1 MFQELQTSYPK
12 LLLLVTSG
20 IRSSEGAL
28 RRACIE
34 CCQLFIHCSQGY
46 QWLLNNKQATS
57 FITFAI
63 LDQSN
68 YVVAEACR
76 LFSTLLTLH
85 DRSLLD
91 VMDPSSLIISILHPQ
106 CDEKQIISA
115 LDFCWEI
122 VNIKAVDYMREKK
135 LLHPVIQLLCS
146 TNRIIRSRVLEIISV
161 LFTWD
166 TDPLRTL
173 GLEDTTNTVDTA
185 YEKFVF
191 ISNTMISQAMKMDD
205 LMTAVSLLDTSLLLL
220 SRSSSV
226 QDKLPTGILFSLF
239 DACFLDLVHDEYK
252 NVKSLVK
259 TARSKNNLLQ
269 IILKSMDKLVSIEP
283 EIMVRDHRFTQIFNI
298 LSNSVFYSDA
308 RVLKS
313 CLTLLETSLYNHK
326 QPELLT
332 KSIRSLVDMMDES
345 DCKSLV
351 IILEAIDNL
360 LSRDQIGTLLTEC
373 SVSGTLV
380 EALNNKLFDTEWNI
394 RDVVINFVGQLFKE
408 PWSKAKIQFA
418 LNFDLPLRVFD
429 RILDNEAY
437 VRASALQV
445 LTSMIKCKEG
455 WCYIQKDET
464 MKLVESLPSL
474 LHDDEA
480 FVRRAALDCIN
491 CLVGYQSGQGIK
503 IEYSESKDSLK

>member
-1 MFQELQTSYPK
+1 MEKKTSYPK

-34 CCQLFIHCSQGY
+34 ACQLFIHCSQGY

-76 LFSTLLTLH
+76 LFSTLLTLN
-85 DRSLLD
+85 DQSLLD

-122 VNIKAVDYMREKK
+122 
-135 LLHPVIQLLCS
+135 LHPVIQLLCS
-146 TNRIIRSRVLEIISV
+146 TNRIIRSRVLEILSV

-166 TDPLRTL
+166 TDPLQTL
-173 GLEDTTNTVDTA
+173 GLEDTANTVDTA

-191 ISNTMISQAMKMDD
+191 ISNTMITQAMKMDD

-226 QDKLPTGILFSLF
+226 QDKLPTSILFSLF
-239 DACFLDLVHDEYK
+239 DVCFLDLINDEYK
-252 NVKSLVK
+252 NVKGLVK
-259 TARSKNNLLQ
+259 TNRSKNNLLQ
-269 IILKSMDKLVSIEP
+269 IILRSMDKLVSIEP
-283 EIMVRDHRFTQIFNI
+283 KIMVQDHHFTQIFNI
-298 LSNSVFYSDA
+298 LGNSVFYSDA

-332 KSIRSLVDMMDES
+332 KSIRSLIDMMDES

-360 LSRDQIGTLLTEC
+360 LSHDQIGTLLTEC
-373 SVSGTLV
+373 SASGALV
-380 EALNNKLFDTEWNI
+380 ETLNNKLFDTEWNI

-408 PWSKAKIQFA
+408 PWSETKIQFA
-418 LNFDLPLRVFD
+418 LNFDLPLKVFD
-429 RILDNEAY
+429 RIHDTEPY

-445 LTSMIKCKEG
+445 LTSMMKCKEG
-455 WCYIQKDET
+455 WCYIQRDES

-491 CLVGYQSGQGIK
+491 CLVAYQSGQGIK
-503 IEYSESKDSLK
+503 IEYNESKDSLK